1 MGSCGLEAADGR
13 SASVRKAR
21 QRGARA
27 CNDLRHPAIPA
38 EGLSVNGLLAVWPS
52 IVRYGRSAR
61 NPIEQESLFMRGCSH
76 TLGEVIPRHG
86 CLASCCNAIAEEM
99 DGKLR
104 GIYRHEGAGLLEA
117 IQESFKQLAHRRQG
131 IVIKQRTHP
140 FPQHALAPEFRPDR
154 SE

>member
-1 MGSCGLEAADGR
+1 
-13 SASVRKAR
+13 
-21 QRGARA
+21 
-27 CNDLRHPAIPA
+27 
-38 EGLSVNGLLAVWPS
+38 
-52 IVRYGRSAR
+52 
-61 NPIEQESLFMRGCSH
+61 
-76 TLGEVIPRHG
+76 
-86 CLASCCNAIAEEM
+86 M

-140 FPQHALAPEFRPDR
+140 FPQHALAAEFRPDR